1 MSGQEPSGRPH
12 GPAAFEEQAELL
24 GLRDQAGRT
33 ASEAAQTLAELADR
47 LDLARQPGL
56 LARRL
61 ATDARHTAV
70 RTLREMLGRITSQAG
85 TRRTVLAAIPALA
98 VAVTVA
104 VIVARQRA
112 QLPLAEWNSA
122 SSGQDVG
129 II

>member
-1 MSGQEPSGRPH
+1 MSRQEPSGQPH

-33 ASEAAQTLAELADR
+33 AAEAAQTLTELADR

-61 ATDARHTAV
+61 ATDARHAAV
-70 RTLREMLGRITSQAG
+70 RTLREIVGRITSQAG
-85 TRRTVLAAIPALA
+85 TRRRTVLAAIPALA

-112 QLPLAEWNSA
+112 Q
-122 SSGQDVG
+122 
-129 II
+129 